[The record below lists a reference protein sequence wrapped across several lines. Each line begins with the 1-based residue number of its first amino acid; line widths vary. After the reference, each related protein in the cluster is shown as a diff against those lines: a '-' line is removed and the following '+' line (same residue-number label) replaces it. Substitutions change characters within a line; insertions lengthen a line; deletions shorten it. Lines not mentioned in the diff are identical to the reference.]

1 MKNLIAQIPLS
12 PDEGFRGQGPL
23 GLEGRASSASLITF
37 AGFVSAAIGII
48 TIIGTIWFVF
58 LFITG
63 AISIISSG
71 GDKQKVSEARTRITT
86 GIIGL
91 VVLVSS
97 IFIIDLLG
105 SLIGLD
111 ILNSIMSIPTLLI

>member
-1 MKNLIAQIPLS
+1 MDKLAQIPLFEDS
-12 PDEGFRGQGPL
+12 GLRGQGPL

-37 AGFVSAAIGII
+37 VGFISAAIGIL

-63 AISIISSG
+63 AISIIASG
-71 GDKQKVSEARTRITT
+71 GDKQKVSEARSKITT

-91 VVLVSS
+91 VVLISS

-111 ILNSIMSIPTLLI
+111 ILNSIMEIPTLLI